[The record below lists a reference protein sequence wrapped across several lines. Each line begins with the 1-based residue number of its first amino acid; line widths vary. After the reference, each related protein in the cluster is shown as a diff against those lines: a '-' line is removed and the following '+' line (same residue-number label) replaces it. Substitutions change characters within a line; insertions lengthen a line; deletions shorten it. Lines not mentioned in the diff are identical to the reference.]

1 VFYFEHSVYTVDES
15 GRELEV
21 NVRRTGSDLSRPAS
35 VTVRS
40 RRTDPKTA
48 EGIMQKKNNL

>member
-1 VFYFEHSVYTVDES
+1 MFYFEHSVYTVDES